1 MDIRPE
7 AMRPEYRFV
16 LTSKL
21 DQAAESGDAA
31 LVTAGVLT
39 TGIVLGLRFLHAS
52 VLVTAL
58 LAVPM
63 MVSGVVGYLYCR
75 RRVRA
80 FRRDI
85 DDATIVTGTA
95 PAKLTRLQG
104 SAEGSYTLH
113 LPDRKV
119 GAYSKRAGLRSILV
133 RPDPGYFGGAFAF
146 APHSGQLLRLTDLR
160 SKPIFDAA
168 ASELDETYGFD
179 EDELRSA

>member
-1 MDIRPE
+1 MDLRPE
-7 AMRPEYRFV
+7 VMRPEYRFV
-16 LTSKL
+16 LSSKL

-39 TGIVLGLRFLHAS
+39 TGIVLGLRFLHQS

-63 MVSGVVGYLYCR
+63 MASGIVGYLYCR
-75 RRVRA
+75 RRVQA

-85 DDATIVTGTA
+85 DDATIVTGSA

-104 SAEGSYTLH
+104 SAAGSYTLH

-119 GAYSKRAGLRSILV
+119 GAYSKRAGLRGILV
-133 RPDPGYFGGAFAF
+133 RPDPGYFSGGFAF

-160 SKPIFDAA
+160 SRPIFDAA
-168 ASELDETYGFD
+168 ASELDETYDFD
-179 EDELRSA
+179 DLRSA